1 MKEFKCNL
9 YNKNKIK
16 NKTYKTVGT
25 VPKYTRLSEQFQ
37 KIQDCQNSSKRYK
50 TVRTV
55 PKDIRLSE
63 QFWNIQDCQN
73 SSKTYKTVRTV
84 PKSNR
89 KIVKRGKID
98 TPYTITTQFP
108 SFVQVLQG
116 RIQSTFLFDL
126 LL

>member
-1 MKEFKCNL
+1 VKEFKCNL

-63 QFWNIQDCQN
+63 QF
-73 SSKTYKTVRTV
+73 
-84 PKSNR
+84 
-89 KIVKRGKID
+89 
-98 TPYTITTQFP
+98 
-108 SFVQVLQG
+108 
-116 RIQSTFLFDL
+116 
-126 LL
+126 